1 MMKRLSALALVL
13 ALGVSVLAGVPLH
26 SNDNEC
32 SMTGM
37 MDCCKLAQMQMDS
50 PEAAAARLCCAINCS
65 QPAQTEST
73 SAARRST
80 PAVAPVHPAVAALP
94 ATSPRFSPFGNST
107 FPHSANP
114 QPSYIL
120 NLALLI

>member
-13 ALGVSVLAGVPLH
+13 ALGGSVLAGVPLH
-26 SNDNEC
+26 SNDKEC

-37 MDCCKLAQMQMDS
+37 MDCCKRAQLQMDS
-50 PEAAAARLCCAINCS
+50 PEVVAARLCCAINCP

-73 SAARRST
+73 SAGRTSP
-80 PAVAPVHPAVAALP
+80 PAVAPVHPAIAALP
-94 ATSPRFSPFGNST
+94 ATSPRFSPFSSSA
-107 FPHSANP
+107 FPQSANP